1 MLLSYRSQPTF
12 ISQKLHWDYDDT
24 MVTMKVDAE
33 AIVRGADDQEQRP
46 IVAKVKGT
54 GADGSL
60 SVQVSGQQSSPISA
74 RISGDEKNPISLGPV
89 EVAPITVIPD
99 LSEAAK
105 SMDFGALVGA
115 ITRLSQGV
123 KVEVGSSASPL
134 SVAPLSVSLGKIPVD
149 LTISVSSPTSES
161 VFKVEIKGIVG
172 E

>member
-1 MLLSYRSQPTF
+1 MLLALSISATF
-12 ISQKLHWDYDDT
+12 ISHKIHLPSDDT
-24 MVTMKVDAE
+24 MVTMKVEAE
-33 AIVRGADDQEQRP
+33 AIVRGSEDQEKLP

-54 GADGSL
+54 GADGAL
-60 SVQVSGQQSSPISA
+60 SVQVFGQDSRPISA

-89 EVAPITVIPD
+89 EVAPIKVIPD

-115 ITRLSQGV
+115 ITKLSQGV
-123 KVEVGSSASPL
+123 KVELGSSASPL

-161 VFKVEIKGIVG
+161 VFKVEIKGTVG

>member
-1 MLLSYRSQPTF
+1 MPLAHLYLIKANT
-12 ISQKLHWDYDDT
+12 LVDDT

-33 AIVRGADDQEQRP
+33 AIVRGSEDQDKLP

-54 GADGSL
+54 GPDGSL
-60 SVQVSGQQSSPISA
+60 SVQVSGQESSPIYA

-89 EVAPITVIPD
+89 EVAPIKVIPD

-115 ITRLSQGV
+115 ITKLSQGV
-123 KVEVGSSASPL
+123 KVDIGNSALPL
-134 SVAPLSVSLGKIPVD
+134 AVAPLSVSLGKIPVD

-161 VFKVEIKGIVG
+161 VFKVEIKGTIG

>member
-1 MLLSYRSQPTF
+1 
-12 ISQKLHWDYDDT
+12 
-24 MVTMKVDAE
+24 MVTMKVDAD
-33 AIVRGADDQEQRP
+33 AIVRGSEDQEMHH

-60 SVQVSGQQSSPISA
+60 SIQVSGQDNSPISA
-74 RISGDEKNPISLGPV
+74 RISGDEKNPISICPM
-89 EVAPITVIPD
+89 EVAPIKVIPD

-105 SMDFGALVGA
+105 NMDFGALVGA

-123 KVEVGSSASPL
+123 KVEIGNSASPL
-134 SVAPLSVSLGKIPVD
+134 AVAPLSVSLGKIPVD

-161 VFKVEIKGIVG
+161 VFKVEIKGTIG

>member
-1 MLLSYRSQPTF
+1 
-12 ISQKLHWDYDDT
+12 
-24 MVTMKVDAE
+24 MVTFKVDAE
-33 AIVRGADDQEQRP
+33 AIVRGSDDQEQHP

-60 SVQVSGQQSSPISA
+60 SVQLSGQDSSPISA
-74 RISGDEKNPISLGPV
+74 RISGDEKNPISLAPV
-89 EVAPITVIPD
+89 EVAPIKVIPD

-123 KVEVGSSASPL
+123 KVDIGNSASPL
-134 SVAPLSVSLGKIPVD
+134 SIAPLSVSLGKIPVD

-161 VFKVEIKGIVG
+161 VFKVEIKGTVG